1 MGCLAGRMEPQPRMW
16 WPSTEAQAAAP
27 ASFCPGVSHPGM
39 LVDGREAA
47 ARASPAAEAGLLG
60 TSMSSPEEEL
70 AAVLH
75 RTGCGREVVS
85 FSAIN
90 KMFQRQVASSRSH
103 SHRVRCPLTLLPP
116 RAPQAR
122 RLDTQ
127 RQQQEQNRQAIEQ
140 AMESMQADL
149 EVQKLQA
156 NRQVR
161 FPPFCRAVPNSDG
174 HAHAGGRRS
183 G

>member
-1 MGCLAGRMEPQPRMW
+1 MW

-47 ARASPAAEAGLLG
+47 ARASPAAEAGLLC
-60 TSMSSPEEEL
+60 TSMTSPEEEL

-90 KMFQRQVASSRSH
+90 KMFQRQVASLRSH
-103 SHRVRCPLTLLPP
+103 LHRVRCPLTLLPP

-127 RQQQEQNRQAIEQ
+127 RQQQ
-140 AMESMQADL
+140 
-149 EVQKLQA
+149 
-156 NRQVR
+156 
-161 FPPFCRAVPNSDG
+161 AVSYTHLTLPTIL
-174 HAHAGGRRS
+174 RV
-183 G
+183 

>member
-1 MGCLAGRMEPQPRMW
+1 
-16 WPSTEAQAAAP
+16 
-27 ASFCPGVSHPGM
+27 M

-90 KMFQRQVASSRSH
+90 KMFQR
-103 SHRVRCPLTLLPP
+103 
-116 RAPQAR
+116 QAR